1 MDQAL
6 IILSNSVHPGS
17 ARIWKISFKPA
28 DNSKPALG
36 KDVSG
41 TIDFDAMK
49 EYCIIVLPG
58 GEVLSAVLSEK
69 GMQTEQLNI
78 SEKEIQSKVNW

>member
-1 MDQAL
+1 
-6 IILSNSVHPGS
+6 
-17 ARIWKISFKPA
+17 
-28 DNSKPALG
+28 
-36 KDVSG
+36 
-41 TIDFDAMK
+41 MK